1 MPLGI
6 VSSEPGL
13 CVQAMLGL
21 VADAERLL
29 PTGQDAVIVG
39 LSVGSYQATY
49 LANRIGA
56 RLCSVASADRADLA
70 IWERPATRIVKR
82 RALHKGYDLS
92 HYSKALFGTY
102 PAQNLSGLAP
112 NSLFVFGRSDP

>member
-39 LSVGSYQATY
+39 LSVGSYPATY

-56 RLCSVASADRADLA
+56 RLCSVASANRADVA
-70 IWERPATRIVKR
+70 IWESPATRIIKR
-82 RALHKGYDLS
+82 RARHKGYDIS
-92 HYSKALFGTY
+92 HYADALVGTH
-102 PAQNLSGLAP
+102 PAQNLKGLAA
-112 NSLFVFGRSDP
+112 D